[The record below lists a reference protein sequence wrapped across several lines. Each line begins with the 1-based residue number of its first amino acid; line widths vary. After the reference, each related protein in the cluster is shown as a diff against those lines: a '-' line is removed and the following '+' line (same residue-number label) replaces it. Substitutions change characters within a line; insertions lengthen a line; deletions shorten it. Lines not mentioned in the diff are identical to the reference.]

1 MQFKGSVRAPG
12 DKDPGVRVVLDIDEY
27 HLEIRRDSEL
37 IGRYYLADV
46 EVARDI
52 AERFILFLGDDEVE
66 FLADD
71 ALQFAYGGVTA
82 MQDGWLSAQK
92 RKRRHRRAAEDAAR
106 RKDGERPVEAEAQA
120 ARPVYVSDSDTIR
133 SRRRQVA
140 GNAPD
145 PATPEPTVTAP
156 PGAPIIQAPP
166 EKRADRRERK
176 EVAAAKVTPPVE
188 VAGTSPPAK
197 EEAPVPPIP
206 VAKSPQTPEP
216 IAPAKPAAAGRRSRG
231 GKAPASVAS
240 RLGDS
245 SSNDHEAVMGA
256 SRTEP
261 ADVVPAAPGPAAAVP
276 AAPESV
282 AAATELE
289 VPVDT
294 SLAARRRKITDDAKP
309 KGLGD
314 LGRVRVPEPVA
325 GRTARD
331 SRTEARAT
339 LVETTRAKVAVDGED
354 VRFAQQGHH
363 PSETSTGLLSKLR
376 RQPKLPDNHVHKF
389 KESGSSVGLI
399 RRVCTECA
407 YVSIGSDDD

>member
-82 MQDGWLSAQK
+82 MQEGWLSAQK
-92 RKRRHRRAAEDAAR
+92 RKRRHRRAAEEAAR
-106 RKDGERPVEAEAQA
+106 RKDGERPVEVEASA

-140 GNAPD
+140 GKSPAPA
-145 PATPEPTVTAP
+145 PAAPERAVAARQPAPTL
-156 PGAPIIQAPP
+156 QAPP
-166 EKRADRRERK
+166 QKRADRRERK
-176 EVAAAKVTPPVE
+176 EVAAANAAPPVE
-188 VAGTSPPAK
+188 APGSVRPAG
-197 EEAPVPPIP
+197 EEVPMPPIP
-206 VAKSPQTPEP
+206 AARRPQTPKP
-216 IAPAKPAAAGRRSRG
+216 TASAQPAAASRRSKG
-231 GKAPASVAS
+231 GKGSASTAS

-245 SSNDHEAVMGA
+245 SSNEDPAVTEASGTA
-256 SRTEP
+256 
-261 ADVVPAAPGPAAAVP
+261 PAAATVSDEAEP
-276 AAPESV
+276 VAAGPESI
-282 AAATELE
+282 AADDQPE
-289 VPVDT
+289 VLVDT
-294 SLAARRRKITDDAKP
+294 SLAARRKKITDDAKP
-309 KGLGD
+309 KGPD
-314 LGRVRVPEPVA
+314 LGRVRVPEPVS
-325 GRTARD
+325 GRTPRD
-331 SRTEARAT
+331 SRTESSDT
-339 LVETTRAKVAVDGED
+339 LVETKRVKVAVDGED

-363 PSETSTGLLSKLR
+363 PAETSTGLLSKLR

-407 YVSIGSDDD
+407 YVSIGSEDD

>member
-12 DKDPGVRVVLDIDEY
+12 DKDPGVRVVLEIDEY

-106 RKDGERPVEAEAQA
+106 RKDGEPRVEMEVPV
-120 ARPVYVSDSDTIR
+120 ARSLHVSDSDTIR
-133 SRRRQVA
+133 SRRRQVS
-140 GNAPD
+140 GKS
-145 PATPEPTVTAP
+145 PEPAAPERTAAAKKP
-156 PGAPIIQAPP
+156 APIGQDPD

-176 EVAAAKVTPPVE
+176 EAAAAKVPPPVE
-188 VAGTSPPAK
+188 APERAAPAK
-197 EEAPVPPIP
+197 REVPVAPVPLERGPETP
-206 VAKSPQTPEP
+206 KPSP
-216 IAPAKPAAAGRRSRG
+216 PAKPAAASGRRSRG
-231 GKAPASVAS
+231 GKDSVSIAA

-245 SSNDHEAVMGA
+245 SPKDDPATVEASRAGAAAETVSAQIEPEAV
-256 SRTEP
+256 
-261 ADVVPAAPGPAAAVP
+261 
-276 AAPESV
+276 
-282 AAATELE
+282 
-289 VPVDT
+289 VDT
-294 SLAARRRKITDDAKP
+294 SLAARRKKITADAKP
-309 KGLGD
+309 KGPND
-314 LGRVRVPEPVA
+314 LGRVRVPEPVSGSA
-325 GRTARD
+325 AREG
-331 SRTEARAT
+331 RTEASAT
-339 LVETTRAKVAVDGED
+339 LVEPAGVKIEVDSDD

-363 PSETSTGLLSKLR
+363 PSETSTGLLAKLR
-376 RQPKLPDNHVHKF
+376 RQPKLPDDHIHKF
-389 KESGSSVGLI
+389 KEAGSSVGLV
-399 RRVCTECA
+399 RRVCIECA

>member
-106 RKDGERPVEAEAQA
+106 RKDGERPVEIEAP

-145 PATPEPTVTAP
+145 PAAPQRTATAP
-156 PGAPIIQAPP
+156 PAAPITQAPP

-188 VAGTSPPAK
+188 VAGSSPPAE

-231 GKAPASVAS
+231 GRAPASVAS
-240 RLGDS
+240 RPGDS

-261 ADVVPAAPGPAAAVP
+261 AAVPAAPGPAAAVP
-276 AAPESV
+276 AAPQSV
-282 AAATELE
+282 AAATEPE

-309 KGLGD
+309 KGPDD
-314 LGRVRVPEPVA
+314 LGRVRVPEPVT

-331 SRTEARAT
+331 GRTEASAT